1 MDNRRQITA
10 KQLGVFILSSQV
22 GLGVIGL
29 PSALAKAVGP
39 DGWIAILIAGILS
52 SIAIVIVIALL
63 RRYGDQSIFEINR
76 HLFGNFFGQTVNL
89 LLLVY
94 LSFLMV
100 AAFRYFTEFIKLFT
114 LEATPGLILA
124 LLIIAPTSYLSW
136 YGLKPVARFS
146 SIIFF
151 ILFCI
156 LLLSLSTISR
166 ARLTFLMPVGAA
178 DLTALSKSTALTFLS
193 FIGLEL
199 TVFLYPYVSDK
210 HNTLKS
216 VITANLCAMV
226 FTLIV
231 FFTTTGLFGE
241 NLLKTQVAPLFN
253 LSRYYRAPY
262 FGRVD
267 LFFILVW
274 FPLLESTFRSYFFT
288 TYDCIHR
295 FFPCKNRKIFFL
307 LYLVLTIFLSR
318 LPKDFIQ
325 ASQLAQIVN
334 MLGIAV
340 IVFLVLCYLLSL
352 INKRGVKSR

>member
-1 MDNRRQITA
+1 MENRHQITA
-10 KQLGVFILSSQV
+10 KQLGIFILSSQV

-29 PSALAKAVGP
+29 YPALPKTVGH
-39 DGWIAILIAGILS
+39 DGWIAILGAGVLS
-52 SIAIVIVIALL
+52 SISIAIIIALL
-63 RRYGDQSIFEINR
+63 RRYGEQSIFEINR
-76 HLFGNFFGQTVNL
+76 YLFGNFFGQTVNL
-89 LLLVY
+89 LLLLY
-94 LSFLMV
+94 LSFLMI

-114 LEATPGLILA
+114 LETTPELILA
-124 LLIIAPTSYLSW
+124 LLIIVPTAYLSW

-146 SIIFF
+146 TIIFF

-156 LLLSLSTISR
+156 VLLSFSTISR
-166 ARLTFLMPVGAA
+166 ARLTFLLPVGAA
-178 DLTALSKSTALTFLS
+178 DPTALLKSIALAFLS

-210 HNTLKS
+210 HNVLKS
-216 VITANLCAMV
+216 VITANLCTIG

-231 FFTTTGLFGE
+231 FLITTGLFGE

-253 LSRYYRAPY
+253 LSRYCRAPY

-267 LFFILVW
+267 LFFILLW
-274 FPLLESTFRSYFFT
+274 FPLLEGTFRSYFFT
-288 TYDCIHR
+288 TYDCMRR
-295 FFPCKNRKIFFL
+295 FFPCKNQKILFS
-307 LYLVLTIFLSR
+307 LYLVLTIFFSR
-318 LPKDFIQ
+318 LPKDFSQ

-334 MLGIAV
+334 ILGFAV